1 MALHVSHMV
10 SVYSSHWFIYST
22 ILASISTAFWI
33 RKIDFWWSKR
43 HNCYSIWK
51 DLYSVSSTSIHI
63 PPVSQLPAHGHLDK
77 LSTKVCF
84 FWATKNLYTNTIYQR
99 HWRSTY
105 WSEIAIKQHKQL
117 QQYYKLKQFQVVS
130 LLMLYINRSFSRLT
144 DLIEYRIIYYI
155 IFDKTCLALIQQPPL
170 ENSCCWNDPSK
181 AVQYFRLMMKC
192 IIWSTNGDSHNL
204 KKHHNQRLVSFNGP
218 QWTEKFITIP

>member
-1 MALHVSHMV
+1 MFHTWFQSILVTGSSIQLFLHLFLLRSE
-10 SVYSSHWFIYST
+10 YAR
-22 ILASISTAFWI
+22 LISGEAKDI
-33 RKIDFWWSKR
+33 IV
-43 HNCYSIWK
+43 IWK

-84 FWATKNLYTNTIYQR
+84 FWATKHLYTNTIYQR

-130 LLMLYINRSFSRLT
+130 LLILYINRSFSRLT

-155 IFDKTCLALIQQPPL
+155 IIL
-170 ENSCCWNDPSK
+170 
-181 AVQYFRLMMKC
+181 YY
-192 IIWSTNGDSHNL
+192 IWQNLLGPDSTATSG
-204 KKHHNQRLVSFNGP
+204 K
-218 QWTEKFITIP
+218 